1 MSYRQLT
8 LDERYQISALRRHGN
23 TASEIARAMGRH
35 RSTIT
40 RELARNARCCE
51 TDSGGTVGY
60 HAVYADQR
68 TRRRRVAKGVA
79 SRKIQGSLQQIVEL
93 KLRAGWSPE
102 QISGRVQLEAGVCIS
117 FETIYQ
123 HVIRDAQN
131 GGTLRYCLRSA
142 GYKGQRFRKSK
153 HAERTRGRKHTI
165 DQRPAAA
172 NERTELG
179 HWERDCLLGTRGNS
193 VLLTLVER
201 MTRYSRFVHVDKL
214 DAEHVAKAT
223 VEALGPFAAIT
234 RTITND
240 NGVEFQRAH
249 ELEQQLGVPIYFC
262 EPSSPWQRGS
272 VENTNGL
279 ARQFAP
285 KSSDFD
291 ALPPWAAKAIE
302 DTLNHR
308 PRKTLG
314 YRTPHEVLFNTQMEL
329 MNPSAR
335 FGLEF
340 SASS

>member
-1 MSYRQLT
+1 MNYRQLT

-23 TASEIARAMGRH
+23 SASQIARVLGRH

-40 RELARNARCCE
+40 RELARNARGCE
-51 TDSGGTVGY
+51 TDRGATVGY
-60 HAVYADQR
+60 HAVFAEQQ
-68 TRRRRVAKGVA
+68 TRARRVAKGTA
-79 SRKIQGSLQQIVEL
+79 SRKIQGELQQIVEA
-93 KLRAGWSPE
+93 KIRAGWSPE
-102 QISGRVQLEAGVCIS
+102 QIRGRLQLEAAACIS

-131 GGTLRYCLRSA
+131 GGTLRYCLRSG
-142 GYKGQRFRKSK
+142 GYKRERFRKSK
-153 HAERTRGRKHTI
+153 HAQRTRSRKHTI
-165 DQRPAAA
+165 DKRPVAA

-179 HWERDCLLGTRGNS
+179 HWERDCLLGTRGHS

-201 MTRYSRFVHVDKL
+201 MTRYSRFFHVDRL
-214 DAEHVAKAT
+214 DVEHVSKAT
-223 VEALGPFAAIT
+223 VEVLGPFAAIT

-240 NGVEFQRAH
+240 NGVEFQRAA

-279 ARQFAP
+279 ARQFVP
-285 KSSDFD
+285 KSSNFD
-291 ALPPWAAKAIE
+291 ELPPWAAKAIE

-314 YRTPHEVLFNTQMEL
+314 YRTPHEVLFNMPMKL
-329 MNPSAR
+329 LSPSVR

-340 SASS
+340 SRLS